1 MTKTRDLA
9 DLGGGFIQAGT
20 GAVQRTVES
29 KLQDVVSVKDFGA
42 VGDGVTDDTAA
53 IQAAE
58 DYASSISAAV
68 YFPAGTYLSSSVLY
82 RRGNTDWI
90 GAGFTQSIIKH
101 SGGSATHHLVYV
113 QNLDTEY
120 SRIGFYG
127 LGFNG
132 NRSGSTD
139 PSVSRIIIYLDRN
152 SSGGI
157 DAPSKDVRFINCRLF
172 NFSYGNMGLH
182 IKGYTG
188 VQIRDSI
195 FEDGGSGLYH
205 SVYVRRCADVMVTGC
220 TVTGRSGNSC
230 IKVQDSS
237 QVVITNNVVD
247 SGGRGLFLQDAVNG
261 LIANNS
267 ANGHT
272 DTAISVSIELES
284 ASTGIAITGNVVTS
298 SVTGIELSNT
308 IRAVVSSNVVTDFSS
323 YGVFCRASR
332 DVVISS
338 NALQTGTTETGTVN
352 FIYFDAGPIANRLNV
367 IGNNLRNDRGVYTTY
382 GIATN
387 ETTLSGIS
395 CIANTFSGTNW
406 TADYSGIS
414 PTLDTAST
422 RGLLIGSPVRTSSN
436 SLSEVHGSANIGSSP
451 AYSAFNWR
459 AGSVGPSND
468 FYKSRSGTIGTVG
481 SSVAAND
488 QLGGIRAFGDH
499 NGGFIRGGYFIC
511 QVEGTPTD
519 GVSEMPGMWTL
530 ATTPTGSTTPSNRY
544 RCNST
549 GQHLFGSSAIT
560 SPEASAEVHIHST
573 TRGLLLPRMTE
584 AQRNAISSPATGLII
599 FNTTTNKLN
608 IRGTSAWEV
617 VTSV

>member
-42 VGDGVTDDTAA
+42 VGDGVTNDAPK

-58 DYASSISAAV
+58 DYASFIGAAV
-68 YFPAGTYLSSSVLY
+68 YFPPGTYLSSSVLY

-90 GAGFTQSIIKH
+90 GDGFTQSIIKH

-139 PSVSRIIIYLDRN
+139 PSVNRIVVYLNRN
-152 SSGGI
+152 SSGAI
-157 DAPSKDVRFINCRLF
+157 NAPSSDVRFINCKLF

-188 VQIRDSI
+188 VQIKDSI
-195 FEDGGSGLYH
+195 FEDGGSGIYH
-205 SVYVRRCADVMVTGC
+205 PVYIRRCADVIVTGC
-220 TVTGRSGNSC
+220 TVTGRSGNTC
-230 IKVQDSS
+230 IKVQDSP
-237 QVVITNNVVD
+237 QAVIANNVVD

-284 ASTGIAITGNVVTS
+284 TSTNIAVTGNVVTN

-308 IRAVVSSNVVTDFSS
+308 VQATVSSNVVTNFSA

-332 DVVISS
+332 DGVVSS
-338 NALQTGTTETGTVN
+338 NALQTSTAETGTVN
-352 FIYFDAGPIANRLNV
+352 FIYLDAGPTANRLNV
-367 IGNNLRNDRGVYTTY
+367 IGNNLRNDRGIYTTY

-387 ETTLSGIS
+387 ETTLSSIH
-395 CIANTFSGTNW
+395 CIANTFSGSNW
-406 TADYSGIS
+406 TANYFGIN
-414 PTLDTAST
+414 PTLDATSSG
-422 RGLLIGSPVRTSSN
+422 GLLVGSPIRTSGN
-436 SLSEVHGSANIGSSP
+436 ALSEVHGSANVSNSP

-459 AGSVGPSND
+459 AASVGPAND

-481 SSVAAND
+481 SSVVASD

-499 NGGFIRGGYFIC
+499 NGGFIRGGSFIC
-511 QVEGTPTD
+511 QVESTPTG

-530 ATTPTGSTTPSNRY
+530 ATTPTGLTTPANRY

-549 GQHLFGSSAIT
+549 GQHLLGSTAIA
-560 SPEASAEVHIHST
+560 SPEASAEVHIQST
-573 TRGLLLPRMTE
+573 TRGLLIPRMTTT
-584 AQRNAISSPATGLII
+584 QRDAISSPATGLIV

-608 IRGTSAWEV
+608 VRGASAWEAV
-617 VTSV
+617 PSV